1 MNAKGGCPV
10 KECFYDFQK
19 MPIQQERFVLEF
31 FNRLYVFSQK
41 MCAKREMFVSRVT
54 EVSRTFEA
62 LQLKLLPR
70 GIKTTLTLLFL
81 LEFTF
86 PGGMEG

>member
-1 MNAKGGCPV
+1 
-10 KECFYDFQK
+10 
-19 MPIQQERFVLEF
+19 
-31 FNRLYVFSQK
+31 
-41 MCAKREMFVSRVT
+41 MFVSRVT